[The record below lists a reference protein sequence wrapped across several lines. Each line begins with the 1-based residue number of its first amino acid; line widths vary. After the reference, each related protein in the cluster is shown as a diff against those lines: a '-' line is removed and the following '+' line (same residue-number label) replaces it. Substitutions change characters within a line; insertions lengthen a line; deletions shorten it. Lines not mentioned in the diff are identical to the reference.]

1 MADNTLT
8 ALVKRKLDITW
19 SDETTDAR
27 VADII
32 AAAEPT
38 MRHKLGLP
46 EGFDFTA
53 AGQERS
59 LLLSYCLY
67 EWNQAVS
74 EFDTNYLNDILQVRQ
89 KWSVL
94 GSGEVTGDA
103 DEADGVQ

>member
-1 MADNTLT
+1 MADATLT

-19 SDETTDAR
+19 SDADTDAR

-32 AAAEPT
+32 DAAEPT

-67 EWNQAVS
+67 EWNQAAQD
-74 EFDTNYLNDILQVRQ
+74 FDSNYLNDILQVRQ
-89 KWSVL
+89 KWAVAGVSD
-94 GSGEVTGDA
+94 DA
-103 DEADGVQ
+103 DEADGV